1 MSGLGKWVAG
11 AWVTAQNEGAGA
23 GAVCGPNESQQKHEP
38 RAWNCNIRLT
48 LYLLPLPGLH
58 SFQPF
63 LLVRLSEHCPKRNY
77 IVFGDEIT
85 SEQAVFFTLGHSA
98 ASPFYLFFDFTLYL
112 L

>member
-1 MSGLGKWVAG
+1 MTGLGKGVAGGWVAG
-11 AWVTAQNEGAGA
+11 RMKALALALSVAQMRASRNPSPEP
-23 GAVCGPNESQQKHEP
+23 GPAASGS
-38 RAWNCNIRLT
+38 

-58 SFQPF
+58 SSQPF

-77 IVFGDEIT
+77 TVFGDAIT